1 PGSAAID
8 ILCRLADA
16 GAPEGTVVLSAT
28 ARTRL
33 GAAALF
39 RPHLAI
45 GGAPLFSTIATLALA
60 EALEADGLAV
70 TPVWPDRVT
79 IDGETAGRG
88 MVESALPAER
98 PTYVILGADIDV
110 QALETARRQPIDW
123 NLVVGE
129 LLNALDEWTTAYAA
143 RDPAAVRAAI
153 RFLPRGPAPSAA
165 NRG

>member
-1 PGSAAID
+1 
-8 ILCRLADA
+8 
-16 GAPEGTVVLSAT
+16 
-28 ARTRL
+28 
-33 GAAALF
+33 
-39 RPHLAI
+39 
-45 GGAPLFSTIATLALA
+45 
-60 EALEADGLAV
+60 
-70 TPVWPDRVT
+70 
-79 IDGETAGRG
+79 